1 MTDNSL
7 VTDTATAATDNTEQQ
22 APAAKTFTQDEVNAI
37 LARTKSQLEKK
48 FSSKYEELGD
58 PEELRS
64 IKTEWEKKQQ
74 QEQIK
79 RGEFEKTLQEL
90 AAKKDAEIQRRDA
103 IIKEYKVNTPLLSAA
118 AKYKAVA
125 PEQVKALLS
134 NNVRLN
140 EQGEVEVVGQDGG
153 VRYKDNGT
161 AYEVEDLV
169 NEFLTQNPHFVQAS
183 PSTTNAK
190 TSISAPVPGKLDIS
204 KLDMTKA
211 EHRALYKEYKKANG
225 LY

>member
-7 VTDTATAATDNTEQQ
+7 ATDMVTDTTSDTGNQ
-22 APAAKTFTQDEVNAI
+22 AQAAKTFTQEEVNAI

-48 FSSKYEELGD
+48 FASRYEDLGD
-58 PEELRS
+58 PDELRS
-64 IKTEWEKKQQ
+64 IKSEWEKKQQ
-74 QEQIK
+74 AEQIK

-134 NNVRLN
+134 SNVRLN
-140 EQGEVEVVGQDGG
+140 DQGEVEVVGSDGA

-169 NEFLTQNPHFVQAS
+169 NEFLTQNPHFVSAS
-183 PSTTNAK
+183 PATTNAK
-190 TSISAPVPGKLDIS
+190 SSITAPVKDKIDPS
-204 KLDMTKA
+204 KLDMKNP
-211 EHRALYKEYKKANG
+211 EHRALYKEYRKTQG
-225 LY
+225 LA